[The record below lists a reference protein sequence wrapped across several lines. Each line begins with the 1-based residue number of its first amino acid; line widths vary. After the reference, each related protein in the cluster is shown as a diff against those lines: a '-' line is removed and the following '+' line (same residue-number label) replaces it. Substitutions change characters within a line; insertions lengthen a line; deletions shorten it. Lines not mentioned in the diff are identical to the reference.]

1 MNDLLQK
8 TYSAGKA
15 RNYVD
20 LKRETARD
28 LEYGGELEMQDI
40 DAERNLD
47 SFFEEVNAIKAE
59 LEKIKSLL
67 AKLQDANEESKTI
80 HKAQAMKALRDRM
93 DRDLAEVNKIARSVK
108 QKLEELDRAN
118 AASKRIKGCEEG
130 TPTERTRTSITKS
143 LTKKLKDLMEEF
155 GKLRDKIMQE
165 YRETVERR
173 YYTVTGQKPD
183 EETLEKIIDTGES
196 ENFLQKA
203 IQEQGRGHIIETI
216 KEIQERHDGV
226 KEIERSL
233 LELHQIFLDLAVL
246 VESQGSMLDTIESQV
261 NRAQSYVEGAKQHLV
276 VAKQH
281 QKSTRKWTCIAII
294 IVLIIILVIVIP
306 IATRQSEF
314 EGSRQLADSTF

>member
-8 TYSAGKA
+8 TYSAGRA

-28 LEYGGELEMQDI
+28 LEYGGEMEMQDV
-40 DAERNLD
+40 DPERSLD

-59 LEKIKSLL
+59 MEKIKVLL
-67 AKLQDANEESKTI
+67 AKLQDSNEESKTI

-93 DRDLAEVNKIARSVK
+93 DKDLAEVNKIARSVK
-108 QKLEELDRAN
+108 QKLEELDRSN
-118 AASKRIKGCEEG
+118 AANRRIRGCEEG

-203 IQEQGRGHIIETI
+203 IQEQGRGHILETI

-226 KEIERSL
+226 KEIEKSL

-246 VESQGSMLDTIESQV
+246 VESQGTMLDNIESQV
-261 NRAQSYVEGAKQHLV
+261 NRAQSYVEGAKHHLV
-276 VAKQH
+276 IAKKH
-281 QKSTRKWTCIAII
+281 QSSTRKWTCIAII
-294 IVLIIILVIVIP
+294 IVVIIILVIVVP
-306 IATRQSEF
+306 IATSL
-314 EGSRQLADSTF
+314 SNKP